1 MTDPSLDSIS
11 SCKLKFESHLKGSVA
26 ENLKDNSLNNFETLE
41 GKVNEVTW
49 LTYPTMNGYGILES
63 RVRLQSLI
71 LASAGWRGVSALSVV
86 ILVVELG
93 FDFSFSK

>member
-1 MTDPSLDSIS
+1 M
-11 SCKLKFESHLKGSVA
+11 
-26 ENLKDNSLNNFETLE
+26 
-41 GKVNEVTW
+41 NEVSW